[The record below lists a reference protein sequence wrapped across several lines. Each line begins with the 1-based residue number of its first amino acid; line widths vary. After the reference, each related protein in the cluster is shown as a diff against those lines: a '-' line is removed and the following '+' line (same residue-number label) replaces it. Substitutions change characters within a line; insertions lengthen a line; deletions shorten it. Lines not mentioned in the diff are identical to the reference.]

1 MRCRDNAK
9 RRHLTGHPHDTAS
22 RLWRARNWGSRLVGP
37 LVGVR
42 GLNRERQDGRSAAA
56 QLERLHIRRG
66 KFPARPRGASRMS
79 ICSQRPATL
88 SAVTQLRD
96 SQCAALAVQYQALV
110 TVGAGPTLGM
120 TIANVPAVRRG
131 DRLAAAH
138 LRPSRPAEQASGESR
153 LTDRSGMTAGVWQVC
168 RGGSLHIEL
177 GMIRRDKA
185 PQPETRL
192 RSLAFGAHW
201 MFATACTP
209 DQLCK
214 TPTGSFIVAM
224 ILSRWRVALCLDS
237 DYARHVQRSLLEA

>member
-1 MRCRDNAK
+1 M
-9 RRHLTGHPHDTAS
+9 
-22 RLWRARNWGSRLVGP
+22 GP

-42 GLNRERQDGRSAAA
+42 GLNRERRDGRSAAA

-66 KFPARPRGASRMS
+66 KYPARPRGASRMS

-138 LRPSRPAEQASGESR
+138 LRPSRPAEQAAGESR

-237 DYARHVQRSLLEA
+237 DYAGHVQRSLLEA